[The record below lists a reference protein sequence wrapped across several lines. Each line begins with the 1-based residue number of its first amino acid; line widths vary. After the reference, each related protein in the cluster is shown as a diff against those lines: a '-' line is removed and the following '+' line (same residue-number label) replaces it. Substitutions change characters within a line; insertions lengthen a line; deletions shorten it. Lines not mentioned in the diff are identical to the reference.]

1 VTASFRVRR
10 RPGTLRYQLT
20 ISALVAGLLAL
31 AWVGY
36 VCTDPTRDLGP
47 LWRLAG
53 FGLMYVVCDAVRLT
67 LQVRRQGYGVTLSEV
82 ALVVGLFFIE
92 PFGLVLVRVLSQI
105 IALGIQR
112 WPLRKYLVN
121 VSIAAAEV
129 AIALAV
135 FTELVVRTRSGW
147 IDPTLVQNWLAA
159 YAAVG
164 TALLVASGA
173 VLVAIAASQGWP
185 GRSQLLH
192 LVVPAVLAGLFNVTV
207 GLVVVMLLRQN
218 PASAVLLLVLTAVLV
233 AGYRAYGQFL
243 RQHKSL
249 TELYEFTRAVGAAR
263 QDGALADALLSRT
276 RSLLNAEAATL
287 WLPSQG
293 RHPEVRLTARVDSTG
308 VVDEVADSPVVA
320 DDPIRQAVLRHGVT
334 LHFGHKGGVD
344 DPTLRAALR
353 TRHVEEVIAVPLRSG
368 TAVVGC
374 LEVTNRLG
382 DLQFFGAAD
391 VRLLETLAAHAAVAV
406 ENNRLID
413 RLRHDAYHDGLTGL
427 PNRRRFTA
435 AVEEAIK
442 VDPAPGEV
450 VAVIQFDVD
459 DLRDVNDTLGH
470 TAGDRLL
477 VEVGRRLAEYA
488 PDGALVA
495 RIGGDEFVVLVRAEG
510 LEGATAVAVALQYAL
525 GQPFV
530 LDSFTL
536 DVAAAVGIAIFPE
549 HAGGS
554 EPLIQRA
561 DVATEAAKNNPRALQ
576 VYSASMESRSVHR
589 LGLVTELRRA
599 IDTGALTVHYQP
611 KVALRDNELLGVE
624 ALVRWRHPEHGLV
637 APADFVPVAEHT
649 GLIVPVTR
657 IVLRDALAQ
666 CAKWSAGG
674 RRLDVAVNLSSRCL
688 ADMEFPA
695 EVEAMLAEFEVAPHR
710 LTLEITESGMVGD
723 TERPLPALHRLHQL
737 GVRLSLDDFGT
748 GHSSLS
754 YLRRLPVDEVKID
767 KTFVLGMATDSGDLA
782 IVRSIVD
789 LSRHLGLTAVA
800 EGVETEMTRAL
811 LQDMGADAAQG
822 FYFSRPLPAE
832 RFDTWLAARTE
843 CAAAMTGRRGSMR
856 VVGV

>member
-1 VTASFRVRR
+1 VTASARSRQ
-10 RPGTLRYQLT
+10 PGSLQYRLTMATL
-20 ISALVAGLLAL
+20 
-31 AWVGY
+31 VGSLWA
-36 VCTDPTRDLGP
+36 VCAITLGNTMPSVTLGP
-47 LWRLAG
+47 LWKLVLLG
-53 FGLMYVVCDAVRLT
+53 GLFVICDTVRLVIH
-67 LQVRRQGYGVTLSEV
+67 VRRHGYGITLSEV
-82 ALVVGLFFIE
+82 ALVVGLFFVS
-92 PFGLVLVRVLSQI
+92 PFGLVLVRVLSQM

-112 WPLRKYLVN
+112 WPLRKYVVN
-121 VSIAAAEV
+121 ISIAAAEV
-129 AIALAV
+129 SVALAV
-135 FTELVVRTRSGW
+135 FHALAGGSL
-147 IDPTLVQNWLAA
+147 DPTIVTNWLAA

-164 TALLVASGA
+164 AALFVSS
-173 VLVAIAASQGWP
+173 VSILVAIVASQGPP
-185 GRSQLLH
+185 GPSQLLH
-192 LVVPAVLAGLFNVTV
+192 LLVPGFLAGLFNVTI
-207 GLVVVMLLRQN
+207 GLVAVMLLKQK
-218 PASAVLLLVLTAVLV
+218 PASGVLLLLLTTVLV

-276 RSLLNAEAATL
+276 RDLLNAEAATL
-287 WLPSQG
+287 WLPPAG
-293 RHPEVRLTARVDSTG
+293 RYPEVQLSARIDSPG
-308 VVDEVADSPVVA
+308 VVDEVADEPAVA
-320 DDPIRQAVLRHGVT
+320 DDPIRQAVLKHGVT
-334 LHFGHKGGVD
+334 MHFGPKGGVD
-344 DPTLRAALR
+344 DPTLRTALR
-353 TRHVEEVIAVPLRSG
+353 TRNVDEVIAVPLRSG

-382 DLQFFGAAD
+382 DLQFFGASD

-450 VAVIQFDVD
+450 VAVLQFDVD
-459 DLRDVNDTLGH
+459 NLRDVNDTLGH
-470 TAGDRLL
+470 GAGDKLL
-477 VEVGRRLAEYA
+477 VEVGRRLQEFA

-510 LEGATAVAVALQYAL
+510 LDGAVAVGVALQYSL
-525 GQPFV
+525 SEPFV
-530 LDSFTL
+530 LDAFTL

-549 HAGGS
+549 HAADC
-554 EPLIQRA
+554 EALLQRV
-561 DVATEAAKNNPRALQ
+561 DVATEAAKHNPRGLQ
-576 VYSASMESRSVHR
+576 VYSASMESRTVHR
-589 LGLVTELRRA
+589 LGLVAELRRA
-599 IDTGALTVHYQP
+599 LDTDALTVHYQP
-611 KVALRDNELLGVE
+611 KVALADNELLGVE

-637 APADFVPVAEHT
+637 TPGDFIPVAEHT

-657 IVLRDALAQ
+657 AVLRLALAQ
-666 CAKWSAGG
+666 VATWAEGG
-674 RRLDVAVNLSSRCL
+674 RHLDVAVNLSARCL
-688 ADMEFPA
+688 ADQEFPG
-695 EVEAMLAEFEVAPHR
+695 EVEAMLAEFGLPPER
-710 LTLEITESGMVGD
+710 LTMEITEGGMVGD
-723 TERPLPALHRLHQL
+723 TERPLPGLHRLHQL

-748 GHSSLS
+748 GYSSLS

-789 LSRHLGLTAVA
+789 LARHLGLTAVA

-811 LQDMGADAAQG
+811 LQEMGCYSAQG

-832 RFDTWLAARTE
+832 RFDAWLAARTE
-843 CAAAMTGRRGSMR
+843 CAAAMTGRRGSLR

>member
-1 VTASFRVRR
+1 VIAAPRVRR
-10 RPGTLRYQLT
+10 RPGSLQYPLT
-20 ISALVAGLLAL
+20 ITTLVAGLLTL
-31 AWVGY
+31 AAVSY
-36 VCTDPTRDLGP
+36 ACIDPTHEIGP
-47 LWRLAG
+47 IWRVVG
-53 FGLMYVVCDAVRLT
+53 FGLLYVACDAVRLE
-67 LQVRRQGYGVTLSEV
+67 LQVRRHGYGVTLSEV
-82 ALVVGLFFIE
+82 ALVVGLFLIE
-92 PFGLVLVRVLSQI
+92 PFSLLLVRVLSQVV
-105 IALGIQR
+105 ALGLQR
-112 WPLRKYLVN
+112 WPLRKFLVN

-129 AIALAV
+129 SVALAV
-135 FTELVVRTRSGW
+135 FTELDVQSASGW

-159 YAAVG
+159 YAGVG
-164 TALLVASGA
+164 SALLVSSGA

-192 LVVPAVLAGLFNVTV
+192 LVVPAVLAGLFNVTI
-207 GLVVVMLLRQN
+207 GLVVVMVLREN
-218 PASAVLLLVLTAVLV
+218 PVSVVLLLVLTAVLV

-276 RSLLNAEAATL
+276 RDLLNAEAATL
-287 WLPSQG
+287 WLPPAG
-293 RHPEVRLTARVDSTG
+293 RYPEVRLTARVDSPG

-334 LHFGHKGGVD
+334 LHFGPKGGVD
-344 DPTLRAALR
+344 DPTLRTALR
-353 TRHVEEVIAVPLRSG
+353 SRHVDEVIAVPLRSG

-382 DLQFFGAAD
+382 DLQFFGASD

-450 VAVIQFDVD
+450 VAVLQFDVD
-459 DLRDVNDTLGH
+459 NLRDVNDTLGH
-470 TAGDRLL
+470 SAGDRLL
-477 VEVGRRLAEYA
+477 VEVGQRLVRYA

-510 LEGATAVAVALQYAL
+510 LEGAVAVGVALQYRLGEAFAL
-525 GQPFV
+525 
-530 LDSFTL
+530 DAFTL
-536 DVAAAVGIAIFPE
+536 DVAAAVGIAVFPE
-549 HAGGS
+549 HAGDV
-554 EPLIQRA
+554 EPLLQRA
-561 DVATEAAKNNPRALQ
+561 DVATEAAKHNPRGLQ

-589 LGLVTELRRA
+589 LGLVSELRRA

-611 KVALRDNELLGVE
+611 KVALRDNELLGAE

-637 APADFVPVAEHT
+637 PPSDFIPVAEHT

-657 IVLRDALAQ
+657 IVLRAALEQ
-666 CAKWSAGG
+666 CARWAEGG
-674 RRLDVAVNLSSRCL
+674 RQLDVAVNLSSRCL
-688 ADMEFPA
+688 ADVEFPA
-695 EVEAMLAEFEVAPHR
+695 EVQAMLAEFKVEPHR
-710 LTLEITESGMVGD
+710 LTLEITENGMVGD
-723 TERPLPALHRLHQL
+723 TERPLPALFRLHQL

-748 GHSSLS
+748 GYSSLS

-811 LQDMGADAAQG
+811 LQDMGCDAAQG
-822 FYFSRPLPAE
+822 FYFSRPLSAE
-832 RFDTWLAARTE
+832 RFDAWLAARTE

>member
-1 VTASFRVRR
+1 MTAAVRARR
-10 RPGTLRYQLT
+10 RGSLQYPLT
-20 ISALVAGLLAL
+20 ITTLVGVLLTFAVVALACTHAPHVFGSPVRLLLFGLL
-31 AWVGY
+31 
-36 VCTDPTRDLGP
+36 
-47 LWRLAG
+47 
-53 FGLMYVVCDAVRLT
+53 YVVCDVVRLE
-67 LQVRRQGYGVTLSEV
+67 LQVRRHGYGVTLSEV
-82 ALVVGLFFIE
+82 ALVVGLFLIA
-92 PFGLVLVRVLSQI
+92 PFGLVLVRVLSQVV
-105 IALGIQR
+105 ALGLQR
-112 WPLRKYLVN
+112 LPLRKYLVN

-129 AIALAV
+129 AVAVRV
-135 FTELVVRTRSGW
+135 FTGTSVKTPSGW
-147 IDPTLVQNWLAA
+147 IDPTIVHNWLSA

-164 TALLVASGA
+164 AALLVSSGA
-173 VLVAIAASQGWP
+173 VLVAIVASQGWP
-185 GRSQLLH
+185 GRDQLVH
-192 LVVPAVLAGLFNVTV
+192 LIVPAVLAGLFNVTI
-207 GLVVVMLLRQN
+207 GLVVVMVVHQN
-218 PASAVLLLVLTAVLV
+218 PVSAVLLLMLTTVLV

-276 RSLLNAEAATL
+276 RDLLNAEAATL
-287 WLPSQG
+287 WLPPAG
-293 RHPEVRLTARVDSTG
+293 RYPEVRLTARVDSPG

-334 LHFGHKGGVD
+334 LHFGPRAGVD
-344 DPTLRAALR
+344 DPTLRTALR
-353 TRHVEEVIAVPLRSG
+353 SRHVEEVIAVPLRSG

-382 DLQFFGAAD
+382 DVQFFGAAD

-427 PNRRRFTA
+427 PNRRRLTA

-450 VAVIQFDVD
+450 VALLQFDVD
-459 DLRDVNDTLGH
+459 NLRDVNDTLGH
-470 TAGDRLL
+470 SAGDRLL
-477 VEVGRRLAEYA
+477 VEVGHRLTRYA

-495 RIGGDEFVVLVRAEG
+495 RIGGDEFVVLVRTEG
-510 LEGATAVAVALQYAL
+510 LDGATAVGVALQYAL
-525 GQPFV
+525 GEAFE
-530 LDSFTL
+530 LDAFTL
-536 DVAAAVGIAIFPE
+536 DVAVAVGIAIFPD
-549 HAGGS
+549 HATDS
-554 EPLIQRA
+554 EPLLQRA
-561 DVATEAAKNNPRALQ
+561 DVATEAAKNNPRGLQ
-576 VYSASMESRSVHR
+576 VYSASMESRSIHR
-589 LGLVTELRRA
+589 LGLVSELRRA
-599 IDTGALTVHYQP
+599 LDTGALAVHYQP

-624 ALVRWRHPEHGLV
+624 ALARWRHPEHGLMG
-637 APADFVPVAEHT
+637 PGDFIPVAEHT

-657 IVLRDALAQ
+657 IVLRAALEQ
-666 CAKWSAGG
+666 CAKWAAGG
-674 RRLDVAVNLSSRCL
+674 RMLDVAVNLSSRCL
-688 ADMEFPA
+688 ADVEFPA
-695 EVEAMLAEFEVAPHR
+695 EVEAMLSEFGIAPHR

-723 TERPLPALHRLHQL
+723 TERPLPALHRLHHL

-748 GHSSLS
+748 GYSSLS

-800 EGVETEMTRAL
+800 EGVETDMTRAL
-811 LQDMGADAAQG
+811 LADIGCDAAQG

-832 RFDTWLAARTE
+832 RFDAWLVARTE